1 MWRKTACAAA
11 GLVLAGA
18 AAYALTPAA
27 SGAGASMFDLSFL
40 YSQRTSAKGDRLS
53 LPAVVPASG
62 FAISFNLPA
71 QRTTVI
77 AKNPPMPPVVQS
89 ALRFPR
95 HPLPVH
101 SVKPQDKPEEMAR
114 KPKPKLPEGCESAF
128 SPVTVP
134 SLAHVASRCAS

>member
-18 AAYALTPAA
+18 AAYALTPTQ
-27 SGAGASMFDLSFL
+27 SGAGISMFDLSFL
-40 YSQRTSAKGDRLS
+40 YSPRAAAKGDRLS
-53 LPAVVPASG
+53 RPVVPASG
-62 FAISFNLPA
+62 FAISFNLPE
-71 QRTTVI
+71 QKTTVV

-89 ALRFPR
+89 AIRFERNPT
-95 HPLPVH
+95 PVH
-101 SVKPQDKPEEMAR
+101 SVKPQQRAR
-114 KPKPKLPEGCESAF
+114 KPQLPEGCEPAF